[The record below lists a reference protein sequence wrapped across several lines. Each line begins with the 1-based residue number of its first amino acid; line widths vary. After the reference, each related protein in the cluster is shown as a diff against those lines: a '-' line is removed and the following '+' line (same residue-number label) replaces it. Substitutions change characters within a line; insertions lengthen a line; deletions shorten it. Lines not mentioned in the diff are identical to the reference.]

1 MKTGDEVVVQGKPEY
16 GTGKVVRFYANHG
29 TVLVNFDK
37 KEKLTYCDYNTL
49 VSHKSEK

>member
-1 MKTGDEVVVQGKPEY
+1 MKTGDKVEFPGRPEF
-16 GTGKVVRFYANHG
+16 GTGQVVRFYANHG